1 MLNFGIL
8 LALACAVVTQLG
20 FLYKHRGA
28 NEAPRVD
35 MRHPLRTVRDLFSSK
50 WFAIGMAVA
59 TSAWFFHV
67 AALAFAP
74 LSVVQAV
81 LSTGVVILAVMAER
95 MFGFKVGARQWIG
108 VAMTA
113 AGLFLLV
120 ITLPASSGAHSSY
133 SLAGMIS
140 FEAGMLAI
148 GALLITGPRIG
159 APDHHHGVMLGG
171 AAGVLFGVSD
181 VAIKALTGLHDGVL
195 GLIFSPWLAGSRMA
209 RPCRSSPPP
218 PPPPT
223 CRASSAA
230 SSSSATRSRPTPSSC
245 SSSSSPSRWS
255 SSPRWSHRRPCGRRR
270 RTRSG
275 RLGRRLQQ
283 DPRDLL
289 RVVPGR
295 DVAAALERDVAGVG
309 QEPLGAGALA
319 PVEQEPVALA
329 PGDRDR
335 DVVGVAA
342 EAVLAPGLHRRVEAR
357 RAREVAHRSGRFVL
371 RDAPRPAD

>member
-1 MLNFGIL
+1 MLNLGIL

-35 MRHPLRTVRDLFSSK
+35 MRHPLRTVKDLFASR

-95 MFGFKVGARQWIG
+95 MFGFKVGARQWAG
-108 VAMTA
+108 VGMTA

-195 GLIFSPWLAGSRMA
+195 GIILSPWLAIAILGSIIAFYASA
-209 RPCRSSPPP
+209 RGLQDGEAVPVIASTSTAANVSCILGGIVVFGDPLPADTLELCVQLLAFAMVVLAALVTPPP
-218 PPPPT
+218 V
-223 CRASSAA
+223 R
-230 SSSSATRSRPTPSSC
+230 
-245 SSSSSPSRWS
+245 
-255 SSPRWSHRRPCGRRR
+255 
-270 RTRSG
+270 
-275 RLGRRLQQ
+275 
-283 DPRDLL
+283 
-289 RVVPGR
+289 
-295 DVAAALERDVAGVG
+295 AAAANT
-309 QEPLGAGALA
+309 
-319 PVEQEPVALA
+319 
-329 PGDRDR
+329 
-335 DVVGVAA
+335 
-342 EAVLAPGLHRRVEAR
+342 
-357 RAREVAHRSGRFVL
+357 
-371 RDAPRPAD
+371 